1 VFIDTSASGFIRS
14 LRAAVGL
21 PPEFEQV
28 IERAR
33 KAGFREPE
41 CMLGMIRGRNFSG
54 GVGKAMLSHMKTMFD
69 NGYVAVHPSFTDMLI
84 AYVLLMQNKIHLTS
98 SVHLTMIF
106 GTLPHL
112 ASTGRDCKQQ
122 NLLPDSNNNNFS
134 Y

>member
-1 VFIDTSASGFIRS
+1 VFIDTSALGFIRS

-21 PPEFEQV
+21 PSEFEQV

-41 CMLGMIRGRNFSG
+41 RMLGMIRGRNFSG

-84 AYVLLMQNKIHLTS
+84 ALRSAYAEQD
-98 SVHLTMIF
+98 
-106 GTLPHL
+106 TL
-112 ASTGRDCKQQ
+112 DKQRS
-122 NLLPDSNNNNFS
+122 SNNDLWDAAALS
-134 Y
+134 LYW